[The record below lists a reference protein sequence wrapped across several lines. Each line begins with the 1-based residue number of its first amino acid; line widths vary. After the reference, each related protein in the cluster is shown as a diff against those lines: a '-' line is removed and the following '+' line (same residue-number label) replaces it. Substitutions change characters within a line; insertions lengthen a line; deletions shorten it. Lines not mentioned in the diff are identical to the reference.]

1 MKRTFTL
8 LIAVTTFTF
17 AHGQILPSFQ
27 FGVKGGLN
35 LTSLQNTA
43 PATFSSGNQAGYL
56 AGFWARVGAAGLFFQ
71 PEAYV
76 TSKNVDIA
84 TQDGGTTDAKFTS
97 LDVPLLLGTKIGAF
111 GLGGRFYTGP
121 LVSISIDKNQSL
133 GGAVGKAF
141 SLDYQD
147 QNFAWQFGAGLDI
160 KRISVDLRYEAGI
173 TKQSYGPDQTRI
185 NLFNIT
191 LAYSLVKL

>member
-1 MKRTFTL
+1 MKRIFTL

-17 AHGQILPSFQ
+17 ARGQILPSFQ

-43 PATFSSGNQAGYL
+43 PATFSSSNQAGYL
-56 AGFWARVGAAGLFFQ
+56 AGLWARVGAAGLFFQ

-84 TQDGGTTDAKFTS
+84 TQDGGTTNAKFTS
-97 LDVPLLLGTKIGAF
+97 LDIPLLLGTKIGAF